1 MYFQCNP
8 VSIALSVNMASCSDT
23 IGMHYDISVK
33 TCMLIYCQ
41 QTPIITAYWFP
52 YVLICDNRKMY

>member
-1 MYFQCNP
+1 MEFQLYH
-8 VSIALSVNMASCSDT
+8 VSIVLSVNMTSCSET
-23 IGMHYDISVK
+23 IGIHYDISVEA
-33 TCMLIYCQ
+33 CMLIYSQ